1 VDVLITDEGLSPE
14 DARAIERAGTRVV
27 RA

>member
-1 VDVLITDEGLSPE
+1 VLITDEGLSPE